1 MEGREIRS
9 MSPHMDKAM
18 FGPIIA
24 SDRPGE
30 RVQ

>member
-1 MEGREIRS
+1 MEGGEIRS
-9 MSPHMDKAM
+9 MCPSVDRAM